1 MFSFLSKFQ
10 CHCVHPWMCL
20 TLVLVLFFS
29 QWNTHFKTVK
39 PHQQAMS
46 SRGIVIITC
55 ERFWCFTVR
64 LCFIQLVK
72 FDSVNNVKSHLTRV
86 VFCCKIG
93 FLANSYVHKCL
104 YLSQHAT
111 VRKLSNSSHSVGT
124 SCAQISLCFF
134 SAQLWFSRCRLF
146 LFYSL
151 DHDVTTPHKHGSHFH
166 SSWHAGETLQ
176 VNRVRR
182 YEISRDQF
190 LYYKFSKMLCLNMQT
205 LIYLIKL
212 LFTFAEQKSNLK

>member
-111 VRKLSNSSHSVGT
+111 VWKLSNSSHSVGT

-134 SAQLWFSRCRLF
+134 LHSFGF
-146 LFYSL
+146 LAADCFYFILLTMTWRHLTNMVHISIHP
-151 DHDVTTPHKHGSHFH
+151 DMQGRHYRWTGSDVMKFP
-166 SSWHAGETLQ
+166 
-176 VNRVRR
+176 
-182 YEISRDQF
+182 EISFYITSF
-190 LYYKFSKMLCLNMQT
+190 LKCYV
-205 LIYLIKL
+205 
-212 LFTFAEQKSNLK
+212 